1 MEKGVCHGPP
11 TCTPPVPMY
20 DLILLGLVKVSHLR
34 SKKSDLICWN
44 MQKNIKWISSN
55 SREKILRFC
64 VSRLKGEH
72 RHVSVEYFLQL
83 KKILLLIMFI
93 NLLKT
98 KALCIFFNAYRYH
111 SMVFKIKLLSIV
123 ALSIATIISIL
134 FYEVF

>member
-1 MEKGVCHGPP
+1 MEKWVCHGPP

-34 SKKSDLICWN
+34 SKKYDLICWN

-72 RHVSVEYFLQL
+72 RHVSVECFLQW

-93 NLLKT
+93 NLLKN
-98 KALCIFFNAYRYH
+98 ISFMFFNAYRYH